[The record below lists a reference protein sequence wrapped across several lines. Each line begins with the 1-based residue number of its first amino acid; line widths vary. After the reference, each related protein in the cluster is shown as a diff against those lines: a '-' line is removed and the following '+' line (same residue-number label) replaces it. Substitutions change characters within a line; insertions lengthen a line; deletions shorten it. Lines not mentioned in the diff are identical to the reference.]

1 MFKIFH
7 GYGLVEAYHKWK
19 KAHRVEDKTISRAI
33 RLVIAVAVC
42 LTIWCLPVE
51 NWIDGMTIIQKR
63 TLAIFVFAILMW
75 LFEAVAAWT
84 TSVMVVVLLLFTT
97 SNSSLVFF
105 YNGVDAETM
114 KMYSDLPAN
123 AKTLL
128 TTGYVDVAPAEK
140 PSSKL
145 LDGYKNELKAVCDSL
160 ASETAVKDGLE
171 ETKLDL
177 EKKIEDAQKPYDDSL
192 AKYNEYTNHIKS
204 KEAIAYLSTAD
215 SASVARLDSLV
226 KVVNA
231 NAKLAKAKTI
241 DPSNAGGYKELIC
254 DAEVDNILTPYT
266 VELLDT
272 KTLEALTKKDDKT
285 KKSPIQVIPAADV
298 CQIKALGPQTNYKS
312 ILACFADPIIM
323 LFIGGFILAIAASK
337 TGLDLYLAR
346 VMLKPFGKNPK
357 YVLLGFLMVTG
368 VFSMFLSN
376 TATAAMMLTFLG
388 PVLKALP
395 ADGKG
400 KTALALAIP
409 IAANIGGMGTP
420 IGTPPNAIA
429 LKYMSEIGIN
439 VGFGQWMAFMIPFTL
454 LLLFISWVMLI
465 KLFPFK
471 AKTIELNIEGELKK
485 DWRSIVVYITF
496 ICTVLLWVLDKAT
509 GVNAN
514 VVAMLPVG
522 VFAIIGVLTKRDL
535 EEISWS
541 VLWMVAGGFALGV
554 ALKETGLADTL
565 IAAVP
570 FANWPAILI
579 VVGSGLI
586 CYLMANFISHT
597 ATANLLVPILASV
610 GASAAVATNLAG
622 LGGVSTLLVGV
633 AIGSSLGMVLPI
645 STPPNAIAAST
656 GMIDQKDMVKT
667 GLIMGI
673 VGLVLGY
680 VMLIVLGSAGFF
692 N

>member
-1 MFKIFH
+1 MFKIFP
-7 GYGLVEAYHKWK
+7 GYSLVESYHKWK
-19 KAHRVEDKTISRAI
+19 KAHRVEDKTVSRAI
-33 RLVIAVAVC
+33 RLAIAIIVALAV
-42 LTIWCLPVE
+42 WCLPVE
-51 NWIDGMTIIQKR
+51 TWIPGMTIIQKR
-63 TLAIFVFAILMW
+63 TLAIFLFAIMMW

-105 YNGVDAETM
+105 NNGIDTEVLKTYNSLTP
-114 KMYSDLPAN
+114 S
-123 AKTLL
+123 AKTIVEDQVAYAPVIEVLKDSASTEEL
-128 TTGYVDVAPAEK
+128 KKAIALVNAQVNYDSVAVVMPSIPEDVNALVT
-140 PSSKL
+140 PSNVKL
-145 LDGYKNELKAVCDSL
+145 LD
-160 ASETAVKDGLE
+160 
-171 ETKLDL
+171 
-177 EKKIEDAQKPYDDSL
+177 
-192 AKYNEYTNHIKS
+192 S
-204 KEAIAYLSTAD
+204 KT
-215 SASVARLDSLV
+215 VA
-226 KVVNA
+226 
-231 NAKLAKAKTI
+231 
-241 DPSNAGGYKELIC
+241 C
-254 DAEVDNILTPYT
+254 LTPA
-266 VELLDT
+266 
-272 KTLEALTKKDDKT
+272 TLEQMT
-285 KKSPIQVIPAADV
+285 PQNVGE
-298 CQIKALGPQTNYKS
+298 IKALGKQTGYKS
-312 ILACFADPIIM
+312 LLACFADPIIM

-368 VFSMFLSN
+368 IFSMFLSN

-429 LKYMSEIGIN
+429 LKYMNEIGIN
-439 VGFGQWMAFMIPFTL
+439 IGFGQWMAFMIPFTIL
-454 LLLFISWVMLI
+454 LLVIAWVMLL

-471 AKTIELNIEGELKK
+471 AKEITLNIEGELKK

-496 ICTVLLWVLDKAT
+496 AVTVLLWVLDKAT

-522 VFAIIGVLTKRDL
+522 VCAIIGVLTKRDL

-541 VLWMVAGGFALGV
+541 VLWMVAGGFARGV
-554 ALKETGLADTL
+554 ALQETGLAQTL
-565 IAAVP
+565 INVIP
-570 FANWPAILI
+570 FGDWPAVVM

-586 CYLMANFISHT
+586 CYAMANFISHT
-597 ATANLLVPILASV
+597 ATANLLVPILAAV
-610 GASAAVATNLAG
+610 GASAAVATNLAP

-656 GMIDQKDMVKT
+656 GMIEQKDMVKT
-667 GLIMGI
+667 GLIMGV

-680 VMLIVLGSAGFF
+680 GMLIVLGSAGMF
-692 N
+692 

>member
-1 MFKIFH
+1 MFKIFP
-7 GYGLVEAYHKWK
+7 GYSLVESYHKWK
-19 KAHRVEDKTISRAI
+19 KAHRVEDKTVSRTI
-33 RLVIAVAVC
+33 RLAIAIIAALAV
-42 LTIWCLPVE
+42 WCLPVE
-51 NWIDGMTIIQKR
+51 TWIPGMTIIQKR
-63 TLAIFVFAILMW
+63 TLAIFLFAILMW

-97 SNSSLVFF
+97 SNSSLVLF
-105 YNGVDAETM
+105 NKGIDTEVLKT
-114 KMYSDLPAN
+114 YSG
-123 AKTLL
+123 L
-128 TTGYVDVAPAEK
+128 T
-140 PSSKL
+140 
-145 LDGYKNELKAVCDSL
+145 
-160 ASETAVKDGLE
+160 AS
-171 ETKLDL
+171 
-177 EKKIEDAQKPYDDSL
+177 AQKVVGDQE
-192 AKYNEYTNHIKS
+192 KYAPVIEVLK
-204 KEAIAYLSTAD
+204 D
-215 SASVARLDSLV
+215 SASTEELKKAIAL
-226 KVVNA
+226 VNA
-231 NAKLAKAKTI
+231 QVNYDSVAVVMPSIPAKVNALITPANVDILDDKTI
-241 DPSNAGGYKELIC
+241 DC
-254 DAEVDNILTPYT
+254 LTPAA
-266 VELLDT
+266 
-272 KTLEALTKKDDKT
+272 LEQMT
-285 KKSPIQVIPAADV
+285 PQNVGE
-298 CQIKALGPQTNYKS
+298 IKALGKQTGYKS
-312 ILACFADPIIM
+312 LLHCFADPIIM

-357 YVLLGFLMVTG
+357 FVLLGFLMVTG

-429 LKYMSEIGIN
+429 LKYMNEIGIN
-439 VGFGQWMAFMIPFTL
+439 IGFGQWMAFMIPFTL
-454 LLLFISWVMLI
+454 LLLFIAWIMLV

-471 AKTIELNIEGELKK
+471 AKEITLNIEGELKK

-496 ICTVLLWVLDKAT
+496 AVTVLLWVLDKAT

-522 VFAIIGVLTKRDL
+522 VCAIIGVLTKRDL

-541 VLWMVAGGFALGV
+541 VLWMVAGGFALGI
-554 ALKETGLADTL
+554 ALQETGLAQTL
-565 IAAVP
+565 INVVP
-570 FANWPAILI
+570 FGDWHPIVM

-586 CYLMANFISHT
+586 CYAMANFISHT
-597 ATANLLVPILASV
+597 ATANLLVPILAAV
-610 GASAAVATNLAG
+610 GGSAAVAANLQG
-622 LGGVSTLLVGV
+622 LGGVATLLIGV

-656 GMIDQKDMVKT
+656 GMIEQKDMVKT
-667 GLIMGI
+667 GLIMGV

-680 VMLIVLGSAGFF
+680 GMLIVLGSTGLI
-692 N
+692 